1 MLSIMQMPAAIGE
14 AWPSGLTPRCPRCAG
29 TLDSEPA
36 DSGKVCRA
44 CLFHLCEQEGIWRT
58 LPEGRQ
64 KYYAQFISDYERIRA
79 AEGRGSNSPDYYLAL
94 PFRDLSEKNQSQWF
108 IRARTFRYMTKWI
121 LPQIKTSARPNPR
134 ILDVGAGN
142 GWLSFRLASMG
153 FRPVA
158 VDLLINDRDGLGAA
172 KHFAN
177 HLPTMFPCIQAE
189 STHLPFAS
197 RQFDAVIFNASF
209 HYAESYAHVVSEAV
223 RCLRPGGMI
232 IVADSPWYSKESS
245 GEQMLAE
252 RRAFFRD
259 RFGTPSDSIPSQE
272 FLTNKR
278 LHDLEEEFEFR
289 WQHHRP
295 YYGMRWSMRPSL
307 ARLGGS
313 REPARFRIYTAR
325 TKA

>member
-1 MLSIMQMPAAIGE
+1 M
-14 AWPSGLTPRCPRCAG
+14 
-29 TLDSEPA
+29 
-36 DSGKVCRA
+36 VCRA
-44 CLFHLCEQEGIWRT
+44 CLFHLYEQEGVWRA
-58 LPEGRQ
+58 LPAERQ
-64 KYYAQFISDYERIRA
+64 TYYARFVSDYERIRG

-94 PFRDLSEKNQSQWF
+94 PFRDLSGKNQLQWT
-108 IRARTFRYMTKWI
+108 IRAKTFRYLTKWI
-121 LPQIKTSARPNPR
+121 LPQIKTRARPNPR
-134 ILDVGAGN
+134 VLDVGAGN

-172 KHFAN
+172 KHFIN

-197 RQFDAVIFNASF
+197 GQFDAVIFNASF
-209 HYAESYAHVVSEAV
+209 HYAESYAQAVSEAV
-223 RCLRPGGMI
+223 RCLKPGGMI
-232 IVADSPWYSKESS
+232 VLADSPWYRKESS

-252 RRAFFRD
+252 RRAAFFD
-259 RFGTPSDSIPSQE
+259 RFGTRSDSIPSQE

-278 LHDLEEEFEFR
+278 LKDLEEEFELR
-289 WQHHRP
+289 WQRHTP
-295 YYGMRWSMRPSL
+295 YYGLRWSMRPFL
-307 ARLGGS
+307 ARLHGR